1 MSNEIKYDPETKI
14 QMGTRLKGY
23 AEQLEIYANQLDGA
37 KDLFEKMT
45 IAQSGDKLDFEVL
58 CNKCRKEGVGNLAE
72 IGEKIISNANG
83 FRDTD
88 TNLKN
93 EIEK

>member
-1 MSNEIKYDPETKI
+1 MNNEIKYDPEAKTL
-14 QMGTRLKGY
+14 MGARLKGY
-23 AEQLEIYANQLDGA
+23 ADQLEIYANQLDGA
-37 KDLFEKMT
+37 KDLFEDMT
-45 IAQSGDKLDFEVL
+45 ISNSSDKLDFEVL
-58 CNKCRKEGVGNLAE
+58 CNKCRKEGVGNLTE

-88 TNLKN
+88 INLKN